1 MKIKLIAAFI
11 ALFATPVLA
20 DTIVV
25 QGEVVSTNPVRGY
38 ISESVPYQYC
48 EQVQIT
54 EQHRQDN
61 QVAGAV
67 IGAIVGNQFGS
78 GSGKDAMTILGAIV
92 GAEQGRKNSH
102 THTETRTEVQCQVE
116 WSAVQTHYR
125 HGFETVIY
133 DGYQYLTFH
142 TNERYRYGDYVSFR
156 VQVQ

>member
-1 MKIKLIAAFI
+1 MKTKLMAMAFAFI
-11 ALFATPVLA
+11 GSSALA
-20 DTIVV
+20 DTVVV

-142 TNERYRYGDYVSFR
+142 TNERYRNGDYVSFR

>member
-116 WSAVQTHYR
+116 WSAVQTRYR

-142 TNERYRYGDYVSFR
+142 TNERYRNGDYVSFR